1 MSAYDFKQVAKAS
14 AVAYVSVAGA
24 DNMSGGIVSG
34 NIRGYV
40 PVVGD
45 KVAKVIEFGSM
56 KIDEG
61 PKTNIIF
68 FAIGKINIKKS
79 ELFPFSD

>member
-14 AVAYVSVAGA
+14 AVAYVSVSGA

-61 PKTNIIF
+61 KNNPLVGVPVG
-68 FAIGKINIKKS
+68 AG
-79 ELFPFSD
+79 LAYLLYMM